1 MNDNTNDFVQEAP
14 KMALSGVCP
23 YCEADPLIIGAR
35 EFNLGGNQA
44 ISFFCANPL
53 CRKTINLQILA
64 MAKPTFVDPR
74 ILQGRFY
81 GQ

>member
-1 MNDNTNDFVQEAP
+1 MSDNTNDPIQEAP
-14 KMALSGVCP
+14 QMALSGICP

-53 CRKTINLQILA
+53 CRKTISLQILA
-64 MAKPTFVDPR
+64 IAKPTLVDPKL
-74 ILQGRFY
+74 LQGRFC
-81 GQ
+81 G